1 MKSINDAGEKAKLM
15 FESSNA
21 DGWIKWFHS
30 GIPDEPEW
38 QRKIVR
44 AIAALFGHCME
55 CTALSGCYFKDDI
68 LRCPEHPRHT
78 NCDCEKINTRAPRAV
93 AYCDINKFT
102 GYIFSDKYASN
113 GKRDLFEQLGFTDQ
127 DSEFLKSEYERQAR
141 EKYISGNY
149 RLGKIDS
156 NGPRMNIEINFAHPD
171 RGLVSFVSGWMIR
184 PNGQITCNTP
194 LGGLYEAI

>member
-1 MKSINDAGEKAKLM
+1 MKIIDDAGIKAKLM
-15 FESSNA
+15 FESSNP
-21 DGWIKWFHS
+21 DGWVKWFHS
-30 GIPDEPEW
+30 GIPDELEW
-38 QRKIVR
+38 QRKITR
-44 AIAALFGHCME
+44 AIAAIFGHCME
-55 CTALSGCYFKDDI
+55 CTALSGCFFKDDI
-68 LRCPEHPRHT
+68 SRCPEYPRHT
-78 NCDCEKINTRAPRAV
+78 NCDCKKINTGAPRAL
-93 AYCDINKFT
+93 AYCDINKFI

-194 LGGLYEAI
+194 LGG

>member
-1 MKSINDAGEKAKLM
+1 MKSIADAGTKAKLM
-15 FESSNA
+15 FESSNP

-68 LRCPEHPRHT
+68 SRCPERLRHT
-78 NCDCEKINTRAPRAV
+78 NCDCEKINTGAPRAV

-113 GKRDLFEQLGFTDQ
+113 GKRDLFKQLGFTDQ

-149 RLGKIDS
+149 WLGKIDS

-171 RGLVSFVSGWMIR
+171 RGLISFVSGWMIR

-194 LGGLYEAI
+194 LGG

>member
-1 MKSINDAGEKAKLM
+1 MKSIADAGTKAKLM
-15 FESSNA
+15 FESSNP

-68 LRCPEHPRHT
+68 SRCPERPRHT
-78 NCDCEKINTRAPRAV
+78 NCDCEKINTGAPRAV

-113 GKRDLFEQLGFTDQ
+113 GKRDLFKQLGFTNQ
-127 DSEFLKSEYERQAR
+127 DSEVLKSEYERQAR

-149 RLGKIDS
+149 WLGKIDS

-171 RGLVSFVSGWMIR
+171 RDLISFVSGWMIR

-194 LGGLYEAI
+194 LGG